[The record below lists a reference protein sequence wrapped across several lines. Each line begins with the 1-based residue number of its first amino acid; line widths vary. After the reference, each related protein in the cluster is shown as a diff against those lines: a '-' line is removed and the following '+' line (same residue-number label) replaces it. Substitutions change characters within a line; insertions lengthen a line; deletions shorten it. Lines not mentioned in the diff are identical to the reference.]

1 MATSDGTEQVII
13 RGQGCL
19 LLSARELQQEIARVG
34 AQIREEHPD
43 KQERSGHLLG
53 EYLPDWK
60 TFTS

>member
-1 MATSDGTEQVII
+1 MPYKKYKNYTDYLNRYNKNNYRQIAFRIRNDEIEVI
-13 RGQGCL
+13 
-19 LLSARELQQEIARVG
+19 
-34 AQIREEHPD
+34 EHLD